1 MNRFNLKCSLI
12 TAVIFAFSAIAME
25 PSFGESDINGDLRV
39 EHVTLENGLGMAYR
53 RSGHGRTPI
62 VLIHGYSLSS
72 EEWSKVMKLLPQ
84 DTYTAY
90 AVDLRGFG
98 DSDKP
103 EDGNNFRQL
112 VSDLSQF
119 MKAMRLPRAVMIGHS
134 MGGSLLQDFV
144 LAHPEQVQALVL
156 SDAFARN
163 EPPIGI
169 SDAVRKRIDGY
180 GDAKANRAVF
190 EAAMP
195 KYFDTENVTSTDI
208 QTFVSGAL
216 KASDPALKGLLV
228 ELRTIA
234 PIPLE
239 GFKEI
244 KVATLIVVG
253 AHDNIVPNEQVLALT
268 NAIPGVRL
276 TAIIPRSGHTPMWEQ
291 PVIWTS
297 TVRHFLEDPAVI
309 R

>member
-1 MNRFNLKCSLI
+1 
-12 TAVIFAFSAIAME
+12 
-25 PSFGESDINGDLRV
+25 
-39 EHVTLENGLGMAYR
+39 
-53 RSGHGRTPI
+53 
-62 VLIHGYSLSS
+62 
-72 EEWSKVMKLLPQ
+72 
-84 DTYTAY
+84 
-90 AVDLRGFG
+90 
-98 DSDKP
+98 
-103 EDGNNFRQL
+103 
-112 VSDLSQF
+112 
-119 MKAMRLPRAVMIGHS
+119 MIGHS

-180 GDAKANRAVF
+180 GGAQANRAVF

-195 KYFDTENVTSTDI
+195 KYFDAENVTPTDI
-208 QTFVSGAL
+208 QMFVSAAL
-216 KASDPALKGLLV
+216 NASDPALKGLLA
-228 ELRTIA
+228 EEYTIA

-239 GFKEI
+239 RYKEI
-244 KVATLIVVG
+244 KVPTLIVVG
-253 AHDNIVPNEQVLALT
+253 AHDNFVPAKQVMALT
-268 NAIPGVRL
+268 NAIPSVRL

-291 PVIWTS
+291 PVIWTT